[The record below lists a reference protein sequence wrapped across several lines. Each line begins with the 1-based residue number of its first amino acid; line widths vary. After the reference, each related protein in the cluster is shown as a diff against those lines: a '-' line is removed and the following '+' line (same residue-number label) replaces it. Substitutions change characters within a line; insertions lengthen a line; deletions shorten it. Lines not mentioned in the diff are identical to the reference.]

1 MEREIMLNR
10 SSRRVFLSLACLI
23 ILFGLSMQAHAESK
37 CVSLFSRIA
46 DQFNKVVP
54 TYIDI
59 RMEAGELLLGTVL
72 EDADVEELTD
82 KMKQAQIDAY
92 KAIGE
97 IVGDKNTP
105 GAVNLVVPY
114 HKYTGSSFVE
124 RTFTVSN
131 NSFDRVK
138 VKVKKTGGKNGA
150 EIVVC
155 KYTTDGNFIKTKNAN
170 IDKGKDTSGQERV
183 IEFKGMK
190 NDKYLTIHIINKGF
204 ASDKFDYKLT
214 VTGEFDT
221 EKLAEE
227 ESSRQVEVKASRPVL
242 KETINYEA
250 LRRQ

>member
-1 MEREIMLNR
+1 MIDRPLR
-10 SSRRVFLSLACLI
+10 RFCSSVCVFLLL
-23 ILFGLSMQAHAESK
+23 GLSAQAHAESQ

-114 HKYTGSSFVE
+114 HKYKGSSFLE
-124 RTFTVSN
+124 RTFYVSN
-131 NSFDRVK
+131 NGFDNVK
-138 VKVKKTGGKNGA
+138 VEVEKTGGKNGA
-150 EIVVC
+150 DIVVC
-155 KYTTDGNFIKTKNAN
+155 KYTTEGNYIKTKSASV
-170 IDKGKDTSGQERV
+170 DKGKDTSGQRRV

-190 NDKYLTIHIINKGF
+190 NDKYLTVHIINTGF
-204 ASDKFDYKLT
+204 ASDKFDYELT
-214 VTGEFDT
+214 VTGEFNT

-227 ESSRQVEVKASRPVL
+227 KSSSNVEVKASRSVFDRKVNP
-242 KETINYEA
+242 A
-250 LRRQ
+250 LARPR